1 MLEVNNLSKK
11 YKKNDTYSLKDISFN
26 IDKSEIVGLI
36 GSNGAGKTTLMKMI
50 AKTLKPT
57 SGEIYI
63 HGENILEE
71 ENSLKNVNFMIE
83 ASFYKHINA
92 YQNIKYYL
100 EINNQY
106 VSDEQIKE
114 VMELVD
120 LWKVREKK
128 TSQFSF
134 GMKQRLGL
142 AMCLASEPEI
152 VIMDEP
158 FVGLD
163 PKGVTILINR
173 LKEWVYEK
181 NMSILISSHQLSELE
196 EICNRYLYIENGE
209 IKKSFK
215 NERNEVF
222 VITLK
227 TEISKE
233 VIENYE
239 DTITRGN
246 EIHTK
251 LKGDKLNNL
260 INKLSTKNSII
271 KMERQD
277 YLKKL
282 FEEDNK

>member
-11 YKKNDTYSLKDISFN
+11 YKKNDTYSLKNISFT
-26 IDKSEIVGLI
+26 IDKGEIVGLI

-63 HGENILEE
+63 NKKNILEK
-71 ENSLKNVNFMIE
+71 ENSLDNVNFMIE
-83 ASFYKHINA
+83 ASFYKHISA
-92 YQNIKYYL
+92 YQNINYYL
-100 EINNQY
+100 KINNQY
-106 VSDEQIKE
+106 ISKEQIKE

-128 TSQFSF
+128 PSQFSF

-163 PKGVTILINR
+163 PKGVSILINR

-209 IKKSFK
+209 IKKSFT
-215 NERNEVF
+215 NEINEVF

-227 TEISKE
+227 TKISEKI
-233 VIENYE
+233 IENYKE
-239 DTITRGN
+239 TTI
-246 EIHTK
+246 
-251 LKGDKLNNL
+251 
-260 INKLSTKNSII
+260 
-271 KMERQD
+271 
-277 YLKKL
+277 
-282 FEEDNK
+282 

>member
-11 YKKNDTYSLKDISFN
+11 YKKSDTYSLKDISFN

-128 TSQFSF
+128 PSQFSF

-260 INKLSTKNSII
+260 INKLSTQNSII